1 MWLRK
6 YLKCKEI
13 MADNIK
19 LTKDEVGYFQN
30 TRSEMLKY
38 IPQNAIKI
46 LEVGCGEGNFCRQ
59 LKRTDREIWGIE
71 INDKVALKAE
81 NVCDKVLVGDI
92 DILMEQLPAGY
103 FDCIIF
109 NDVLE
114 HLYTPWNTLG
124 NIKKMLSPTGVVV
137 CSIPNFR
144 YVANIIT
151 EIILHKDFQY
161 KPAGG
166 ILDDTHIRFFTS
178 KSILRMFHEQGYEI
192 ITHEGVHT
200 CKSWKEKLLI
210 KLSFGI
216 LSDSKFKEFATV
228 AKPR

>member
-1 MWLRK
+1 
-6 YLKCKEI
+6 
-13 MADNIK
+13 MAQEK
-19 LTKDEVGYFQN
+19 HLTKDDVGYFQN

-38 IPQNAIKI
+38 IPADALKI

-59 LKRTDREIWGIE
+59 LKRDDREIWGVE
-71 INDKVALKAE
+71 INENAAEKAGLI
-81 NVCDKVLVGDI
+81 CDQVFSGDI
-92 DILMEQLPAGY
+92 DILSEKLPSAY

-114 HLYTPWNTLG
+114 HLYTPWKTLG
-124 NIKKMLSPTGVVV
+124 NIKKLLSPKGVVV

-151 EIILHKDFQY
+151 EIILKKDFQY

-178 KSILRMFHEQGYEI
+178 KSIIRMFHEQGYDI

-200 CKSWKEKLLI
+200 CKSWKEKLVI

-228 AKPR
+228 AKPGK